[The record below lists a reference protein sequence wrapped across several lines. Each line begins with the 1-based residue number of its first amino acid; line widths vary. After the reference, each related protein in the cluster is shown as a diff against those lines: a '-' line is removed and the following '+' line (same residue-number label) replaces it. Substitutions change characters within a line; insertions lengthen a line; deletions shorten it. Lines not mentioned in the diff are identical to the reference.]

1 MRLRTQL
8 ALCCAAVVAAL
19 VATRCASGVAA
30 GPGDFRIENEI
41 FVDGD
46 KEPRIRSTTIFHGG
60 VVYDYLEEPAEVTIF
75 DQQHG
80 RFVLLDMT
88 RRIKTELSTKRVH
101 DFTERLKQW
110 SQGQSDPFDRFLGD
124 PQFDTQFDEGSG
136 ELSLTSP
143 WMTYRL
149 TTTDEPDEAV
159 TRQYREFS
167 DWYCR
172 LNTMLN
178 PGARPPFARMAVNSA
193 LEERHQFPRSVHLT
207 IKPSEGLLAKKLSV
221 RSEHRLIGQL
231 VESDRKRVAQTDQF
245 MAMYTSVDFREY
257 QRKMAN

>member
-8 ALCCAAVVAAL
+8 ALLCAAVVAMP
-19 VATRCASGVAA
+19 VAGRCATGVAA
-30 GPGDFRIENEI
+30 GRDDFRIENEV
-41 FVDGD
+41 FVAGE

-60 VVYDYLEEPAEVTIF
+60 VVYDYLDEPAEVTIF

-88 RRIKTELSTKRVH
+88 RRIKTELTAKRVLE
-101 DFTERLKQW
+101 FTERLKEW
-110 SQGQSDPFDRFLGD
+110 AQGQSDPFLRFLGD
-124 PQFDTQFDEGSG
+124 PQFDTQFEEDSG
-136 ELSLTSP
+136 ELSLTCP

-149 TTTDEPDEAV
+149 TTVDFDSPTTAS
-159 TRQYREFS
+159 QYREFS

-178 PGARPPFARMAVNSA
+178 PGARPPFSRIAVNSA
-193 LEERHQFPRSVHLT
+193 LQERQRFARAVQLT
-207 IKPSEGLLAKKLSV
+207 ITPSDSLLAKRLSV

-257 QRKMAN
+257 QRKMTD